1 MNYIDMFAIL
11 VLVLGILIGYNQG
24 FLKSMFNIVNII
36 LSVLIGLVFYGV
48 VAKNITSNPQIIPT
62 VIHFSE
68 ASELLGGIENES
80 ISVYEKSFEEIQILI
95 KSLNMPY
102 PLDELLE
109 KNVENQAFASK
120 GIEKLG
126 DYLGQTIGSM
136 SVNYISFVIVFAIS
150 FGVLIVLISMA
161 DYILKFPVM
170 RSMDAV
176 AGGIGGLLQGFLLL
190 NVIFLAVPLV
200 LTFLPFDEL
209 AKFVDGSSF
218 SGLYYYHHLII
229 KILRGVI

>member
-36 LSVLIGLVFYGV
+36 LSVLIGLVFYGA

-218 SGLYYYHHLII
+218 SGLYYYHNLII